1 MKTFYQKQGFK
12 DSKIQDRKVFYFV
25 YDEQEML
32 DLVKNGFNCV
42 KSTDPDKNILG
53 NSLIFNKFSG
63 YKLINFKLFWIGNS
77 EEGIHFCKNLD
88 VGLLKEYSKHKM
100 SFYCIA
106 LDVNFVF

>member
-12 DSKIQDRKVFYFV
+12 DSKIHDRKVFYFV

-63 YKLINFKLFWIGNS
+63 
-77 EEGIHFCKNLD
+77 
-88 VGLLKEYSKHKM
+88 
-100 SFYCIA
+100 
-106 LDVNFVF
+106 